1 MGALGLGALLL
12 ALAIGVLPLAGP
24 LKLGLMGAL
33 LLALVLGLRRRPRL
47 LVLLA
52 LLLPLCCARGLIAQ
66 PHPGPADPLHR
77 IPEGGQQEAV
87 VITAQLLEDPR
98 PDPSGQRCSALARL
112 PGGRSELQ
120 FSPCP
125 AVRQGWRLQLEG
137 TLRRLSAAPHPL
149 LSGPAERLQRRE
161 AWSALQVQ
169 RWQVLERAPTPVADL
184 RRRMAAALQK
194 TGGEQAGG
202 VLSALVLGSAVTPLP
217 PEVREAFRAPG
228 LSHALGASG
237 FHLSVLLGAVL
248 LVARPLPAP
257 LRWGMALAAMASFL
271 LLAGAQPSV
280 VRAVLMGALAFAL
293 QEGGRRSRP
302 LAVLL
307 LCLLV
312 MLLLRPA
319 WLLDVGFQLSAAA
332 TAGLILSARPLEEQL
347 RRHAPAWA
355 AGAAAVPVAASLWT
369 IPLQLLHF
377 GVLPVYAVPAN
388 LLVTPLLT
396 PLTLG
401 AMVMAALA
409 LICPP
414 LMSVVGWVLVPLAQ
428 LLVWLVRRLAALPLA
443 QCQLGRMSPWLAL
456 ALALALLPWLV
467 PQLRRWRLWAALLL
481 GGVAALQLQLLR
493 ADQLLLVEDG
503 SRQWLLARHAGRAA
517 LISRRADGFSC
528 RRAAQLAQGLGVQR
542 FDWVLSLDPLTPE
555 QPECWASLSP
565 TLLAGQNGSPPLA
578 AGQRL
583 LSSGL
588 AVEAVSDTSQALLL
602 AAGRLR
608 WGLLPDRQA
617 WWSWREQPARGVDG
631 LWLGFRPRPS
641 EQAVLPPLPPER
653 LWWPAA
659 GSASGWRQA

>member
-1 MGALGLGALLL
+1 MGALGLGVLLL
-12 ALAIGVLPLAGP
+12 GLAIGVLPLSGL
-24 LKLGLMGAL
+24 LKLVLLVALWLAL
-33 LLALVLGLRRRPRL
+33 LVGLRRRPRL
-47 LVLLA
+47 LALLA
-52 LLLPLCCARGLIAQ
+52 LLLPLLLARGLIGQ
-66 PHPGPADPLHR
+66 PHPGAADPLHR
-77 IPEGGQQEAV
+77 IPAGAQQQAV
-87 VITAQLLEDPR
+87 VLTAQLLEDPR
-98 PDPSGQRCSALARL
+98 PDLSGQRCSALARL
-112 PGGRSELQ
+112 SGGRSELQ

-125 AVRQGWRLQLEG
+125 SLRQGWRLQLEG
-137 TLRRLSAAPHPL
+137 TLRKLPPAPHPL

-161 AWSALQVQ
+161 AWTALQVE
-169 RWQVLERAPTPVADL
+169 RWQLLERTPTPVANL
-184 RRRMAAALQK
+184 RRRMAAALRQA
-194 TGGEQAGG
+194 GGEQAGG
-202 VLSALVLGSAVTPLP
+202 VLSALVLGSAVSPLP
-217 PEVREAFRAPG
+217 AEVREAFRAAG
-228 LSHALGASG
+228 LSHALAASG

-248 LVARPLPAP
+248 LVAKPLPAP
-257 LRWGMALAAMASFL
+257 LRWALALGAMACFL

-293 QEGGRRSRP
+293 QEAGRRSRP

-332 TAGLILSARPLEEQL
+332 TAGLILSARPLEQQL
-347 RRHAPAWA
+347 RRHSPAWA
-355 AGAAAVPVAASLWT
+355 AGAIAVPVAASLWT

-377 GVLPVYAVPAN
+377 GALPLYAVPAN
-388 LLVTPLLT
+388 LVVAPLLT

-401 AMVMAALA
+401 AMLMAALA

-414 LMSVVGWVLVPLAQ
+414 LMTALGWLLVPLAQ
-428 LLVWLVRRLAALPLA
+428 LLVWLVRQLAALPLA
-443 QCQLGRMSPWLAL
+443 QCQLGRLSPWLAL
-456 ALALALLPWLV
+456 ALAVALLPWMV
-467 PQLRRWRLWAALLL
+467 PQLKRCRVWAALLL

-542 FDWVLSLDPLTPE
+542 FDWVLSLDPVPPE
-555 QPECWASLSP
+555 QPQCWASLTP
-565 TLLAGQNGSPPLA
+565 TLLAGQNGSPALA

-617 WWSWREQPARGVDG
+617 WWSWRDQPGRSVDG

-641 EQAVLPPLPPER
+641 EQAGLPPLPPER

>member
-1 MGALGLGALLL
+1 
-12 ALAIGVLPLAGP
+12 
-24 LKLGLMGAL
+24 
-33 LLALVLGLRRRPRL
+33 
-47 LVLLA
+47 
-52 LLLPLCCARGLIAQ
+52 AR
-66 PHPGPADPLHR
+66 
-77 IPEGGQQEAV
+77 
-87 VITAQLLEDPR
+87 LLEDPR
-98 PDPSGQRCSALARL
+98 PDPSGQRCSALAQL
-112 PGGRSELQ
+112 AGGRSELQ
-120 FSPCP
+120 FTPCP
-125 AVRQGWRLQLEG
+125 SVRQGWRLQLEG
-137 TLRRLSAAPHPL
+137 TLRKLPPAPHPL

-161 AWSALQVQ
+161 AWTALQVD
-169 RWQVLERAPTPVADL
+169 RWQLLERASTPVADL
-184 RRRMAAALQK
+184 RRRMAAALRQA
-194 TGGEQAGG
+194 GGEQAGG
-202 VLSALVLGSAVTPLP
+202 VLSALVLGSAVSPLP
-217 PEVREAFRAPG
+217 AEVREAFRAAG
-228 LSHALGASG
+228 LSHALAASG

-257 LRWGMALAAMASFL
+257 LRWALALGAMASFL

-293 QEGGRRSRP
+293 QEAGRHSRP

-312 MLLLRPA
+312 MLLVRPA

-332 TAGLILSARPLEEQL
+332 TAGLILSARPLEQQL
-347 RRHAPAWA
+347 RRQAPAWA
-355 AGAAAVPVAASLWT
+355 AGAIAVPVAASLWT

-377 GVLPVYAVPAN
+377 GALPLYAVPAN
-388 LLVTPLLT
+388 LLVAPLLT

-401 AMVMAALA
+401 AMMMAALA

-414 LMSVVGWVLVPLAQ
+414 LMSVLGWVLVPLAQ
-428 LLVWLVRRLAALPLA
+428 LLVWLVRQFAELPLA
-443 QCQLGRMSPWLAL
+443 QCQIGRLSPWLAL
-456 ALALALLPWLV
+456 VLAVALLPWVV
-467 PQLRRWRLWAALLL
+467 PPLRRWRLWAALLL
-481 GGVAALQLQLLR
+481 GGVAVLQLQWLR
-493 ADQLLLVEDG
+493 ADQVLLVEDG

-528 RRAAQLAQGLGVQR
+528 RRAAQLGQGLGVQR
-542 FDWVLSLDPLTPE
+542 FDWVLSLDPVPPE
-555 QPECWASLSP
+555 LPQCWASLTP
-565 TLLAGQNGSPPLA
+565 TLLAGQNGSPALA

-617 WWSWREQPARGVDG
+617 WWSWRERPGRGVDG

-641 EQAVLPPLPPER
+641 EQAGLPPLPPER

>member
-1 MGALGLGALLL
+1 MGALGLGVLLL
-12 ALAIGVLPLAGP
+12 GLAIGVLPLSGL
-24 LKLGLMGAL
+24 LKLGLLVALWLAL
-33 LLALVLGLRRRPRL
+33 LVGLRRRPRL
-47 LVLLA
+47 LALLA
-52 LLLPLCCARGLIAQ
+52 LLLPLLLARGLIGQ
-66 PHPGPADPLHR
+66 PHPGAADPLHR
-77 IPEGGQQEAV
+77 IPAGAQQLAV
-87 VITAQLLEDPR
+87 VLTAQLLEDPR
-98 PDPSGQRCSALARL
+98 PDLSGQRCSALARL
-112 PGGRSELQ
+112 SGGRSELQ

-125 AVRQGWRLQLEG
+125 SLRQGWRLQLEG
-137 TLRRLSAAPHPL
+137 TLRQLKPAPHPL
-149 LSGPAERLQRRE
+149 LSGVAERLQRRE
-161 AWSALQVQ
+161 AWTALQVE
-169 RWQVLERAPTPVADL
+169 RWQLLERTPTPVADL
-184 RRRMAAALQK
+184 RRRMAAALRQA
-194 TGGEQAGG
+194 GGEQVGG
-202 VLSALVLGSAVTPLP
+202 VLSALVLGSAVSPLP
-217 PEVREAFRAPG
+217 AEVREAFRAAG
-228 LSHALGASG
+228 LSHALAASG

-257 LRWGMALAAMASFL
+257 LRWALALGAMACFL

-293 QEGGRRSRP
+293 QEAGRRSRP

-332 TAGLILSARPLEEQL
+332 TAGLILSARPLEQQL

-355 AGAAAVPVAASLWT
+355 AGAVAVPVAASLWT

-377 GVLPVYAVPAN
+377 GALPLYAVPAN
-388 LLVTPLLT
+388 LLVAPLLT

-401 AMVMAALA
+401 AMLMAALA

-414 LMSVVGWVLVPLAQ
+414 LMTALGWLLVPLTQ
-428 LLVWLVRRLAALPLA
+428 LLVWLVRHLAALPLA
-443 QCQLGRMSPWLAL
+443 QCQIGRLSPWLAL
-456 ALALALLPWLV
+456 ALAVALLPWMV
-467 PQLRRWRLWAALLL
+467 PQLKRWRVWAALLL

-542 FDWVLSLDPLTPE
+542 FDWVLSLDPVPPE
-555 QPECWASLSP
+555 QPQCWASLTP
-565 TLLAGQNGSPPLA
+565 TLLAGQNGSPALA
-578 AGQRL
+578 VGQRL

-617 WWSWREQPARGVDG
+617 WWSWRDQPGRSVDG

-641 EQAVLPPLPPER
+641 EQAGLPPLPPER